1 MSKPTGRWQSRERH
15 PGGLARPSPYY
26 LSGQQ
31 ETSGKNVCMWYGYMK
46 YLKGN
51 LPKWKN
57 KMREVEYEII
67 FTDTQFDLRL
77 NPVSLTTL
85 TQKSLYRD
93 VFEFCR
99 ANTGLMY

>member
-1 MSKPTGRWQSRERH
+1 M
-15 PGGLARPSPYY
+15 
-26 LSGQQ
+26 
-31 ETSGKNVCMWYGYMK
+31 CMWYGYMK

-85 TQKSLYRD
+85 TQKS
-93 VFEFCR
+93 
-99 ANTGLMY
+99 